1 MEKVHRPLSPNDQ
14 YLLDEYLATL
24 EVCPHNTPSLFAV
37 GFLGLPGSGKSTLAD
52 MLGQRLGVPVNRSD
66 QIRRYLNSKGFP
78 GAHPRPDIM
87 AAMAEGRTRFFY
99 ANSTSAIIDAN
110 FAEYAA
116 ASRDNATYYGASLL
130 LIRLVCPDD
139 VALERLR
146 HRVESSNT
154 GSSAATAEDYPRIKA
169 LVDTFP
175 PVHDPYAVMDTAANM
190 QPQVNDLIIEMRK
203 DGFIA

>member
-14 YLLDEYLATL
+14 HLLDEYLATL
-24 EVCPHNTPSLFAV
+24 EVSPYNTSRLFAV

-99 ANSTSAIIDAN
+99 ANSTSVIIDAN
-110 FAEYAA
+110 FTEYAA
-116 ASRDNATYYGASLL
+116 ASRDSATHYGASLL
-130 LIRLVCPDD
+130 LVQLLCPDEI
-139 VALERLR
+139 ALERLR
-146 HRVESSNT
+146 DRVKNSNT
-154 GSSAATAEDYPRIKA
+154 GSSAATAEDYPRAKA

-175 PVHDPYAVMDTAANM
+175 PVHDPYAVINTAIDIE
-190 QPQVNDLIIEMRK
+190 PQANDLIMKMRK